1 MTTTPLVTGD
11 MTLLSLPND
20 LLARLLA
27 SLPHSED
34 LARCSCVST
43 TFAQLTLMALRDRA
57 GGAAGNFGIQA
68 LLWEER
74 RQRFGRHRCAV
85 AAAWYHCVFVS
96 NGQLRVSGQQSLG
109 GPEDEEPPYC
119 ILGQGS
125 EAKFGLPRQIDLGA
139 VSIRCVAAAHS
150 HTLAVS
156 ANGEVYAW
164 GEPSHGRLGMGEVVG
179 DWVIEPRKVEA
190 LSNVA
195 LVSACEGTSLAL
207 TNDGVLYSWGDA
219 GFGQLGLS
227 EQAVQQAPGYVD
239 ADPFRF
245 VSVPQRVSALDEH
258 RIVGAAMAPCT
269 AAAWTTSG
277 ACFVWGLPENRELPG
292 ISASAGVQH
301 LPAPLQG
308 LPPGVS
314 VCAVSGLLF
323 LATSGEAFRVV
334 HRERGTSFQDL
345 QRPDAV
351 TPFLAKIDLPGIC
364 AISSCP
370 PSGEILLSETGDA
383 YFVRYWPGYG
393 SESAPSLPFLDA
405 RLDLYVGLGEIIC
418 EPLKLDGVNRARAAA
433 CSEIGL
439 FTIACQDDTFYSFG
453 ADNVGCLA
461 ALGQGIEEGPPGD
474 NDNPLLTFGQVL
486 PA

>member
-1 MTTTPLVTGD
+1 

-345 QRPDAV
+345 QRPDRFAWHLCHIELSSEWRNSALGDGRRV
-351 TPFLAKIDLPGIC
+351 LCSILAWLWFRV
-364 AISSCP
+364 SSQ
-370 PSGEILLSETGDA
+370 
-383 YFVRYWPGYG
+383 
-393 SESAPSLPFLDA
+393 PSLPRRSA
-405 RLDLYVGLGEIIC
+405 RPVC
-418 EPLKLDGVNRARAAA
+418 WARR
-433 CSEIGL
+433 
-439 FTIACQDDTFYSFG
+439 DHM
-453 ADNVGCLA
+453 
-461 ALGQGIEEGPPGD
+461 
-474 NDNPLLTFGQVL
+474 
-486 PA
+486 

>member
-1 MTTTPLVTGD
+1 MLATHTAKAESERTATSRDMTTTPLVTGD

-96 NGQLRVSGQQSLG
+96 NGQLRLSGQQSLG

-164 GEPSHGRLGMGEVVG
+164 GEPSHGRLGMGEVDG

-301 LPAPLQG
+301 LPAPIKG

-314 VCAVSGLLF
+314 
-323 LATSGEAFRVV
+323 
-334 HRERGTSFQDL
+334 DL

>member
-96 NGQLRVSGQQSLG
+96 NGQLRVSGQQSLM

-164 GEPSHGRLGMGEVVG
+164 GEPSHGRLGMGEVDG

-190 LSNVA
+190 LSDVA

-301 LPAPLQG
+301 LPAPLPSH
-308 LPPGVS
+308 LVS
-314 VCAVSGLLF
+314 RS
-323 LATSGEAFRVV
+323 
-334 HRERGTSFQDL
+334 
-345 QRPDAV
+345 
-351 TPFLAKIDLPGIC
+351 
-364 AISSCP
+364 
-370 PSGEILLSETGDA
+370 
-383 YFVRYWPGYG
+383 
-393 SESAPSLPFLDA
+393 
-405 RLDLYVGLGEIIC
+405 
-418 EPLKLDGVNRARAAA
+418 
-433 CSEIGL
+433 
-439 FTIACQDDTFYSFG
+439 
-453 ADNVGCLA
+453 
-461 ALGQGIEEGPPGD
+461 
-474 NDNPLLTFGQVL
+474 VL
-486 PA
+486 